1 MPTQITDIHTI
12 YKRPGHK
19 QEKERTSELY
29 AKSKSQ
35 LFFQFSPPA
44 LPPSLVPLYGSHLSC
59 SQPEERGVRFIRPT
73 CVCRVQTTLC
83 AEIICV
89 CVRLYISVYTNF
101 IYVRLYSISVYR
113 FYIRVCC
120 FGNAVYGDWSLLAK
134 FLRPLKQPTS
144 TVSRFQ
150 FCDPLKKDNTPLI
163 VILGIRRTLGQNSL
177 DTGTVEG

>member
-1 MPTQITDIHTI
+1 MAATSPVRSRRREVSVLYDHLACAAYRRRCVRRLYASVYGCISQYTQI
-12 YKRPGHK
+12 
-19 QEKERTSELY
+19 LY
-29 AKSKSQ
+29 T
-35 LFFQFSPPA
+35 
-44 LPPSLVPLYGSHLSC
+44 YDC
-59 SQPEERGVRFIRPT
+59 
-73 CVCRVQTTLC
+73 
-83 AEIICV
+83 
-89 CVRLYISVYTNF
+89 
-101 IYVRLYSISVYR
+101 ISVYR

-163 VILGIRRTLGQNSL
+163 VILGIRLTVGQNSL